1 MGVTYKGMSFT
12 DLSYRLRLQKAALI
26 DEVTD
31 IMETTMREAEE
42 IQRAQL
48 DRATTRYGEQR
59 FSAGQGRSAG
69 RNDTGSMID
78 AIDSEVEASR
88 TRVVGRWGWID
99 EGSFQRYFAYQE
111 NGTGRVPAA
120 HSLLDSYM
128 VVKERF
134 KARMKRLAR

>member
-1 MGVTYKGMSFT
+1 MSFT
-12 DLSYRLRLQKAALI
+12 GLAMQLRARKGALI

-31 IMETTMREAEE
+31 IMETTVREAEE
-42 IQRAQL
+42 IQRNQL

-59 FSAGQGRSAG
+59 FGAGQGGSAG
-69 RNDTGSMID
+69 RNDSGDMIN
-78 AIDSEVEASR
+78 AINSEVTASK

-128 VVKERF
+128 VVKETF
-134 KARMKRLAR
+134 KKRMRRLGR